1 MDSLSPDFIAG
12 GSKKLG
18 CLMQEHS
25 KSDIFSEGRE
35 EGDKKDLKFFHKYRC
50 PALLLDLSSKPCP
63 P

>member
-25 KSDIFSEGRE
+25 RSDIFSEGRE
-35 EGDKKDLKFFHKYRC
+35 EGDKKDLKFFISTG
-50 PALLLDLSSKPCP
+50 LLLFLI
-63 P
+63 